1 MGYVTPE
8 QIAQAKEM
16 DLLTY
21 LRSYEPENL
30 VHFSGNTYCT
40 REHDSLKISNG
51 KWNWFSQGIGGRT
64 ALDYLIKV
72 QGIPFTQAVEI
83 LTGRAAVLPPV
94 SHAIPKPDAP
104 RKLLMPEL
112 NGSSNRVLNYL
123 MGRGI
128 HPAIL
133 DYCLE
138 RKLLAETKKYHN
150 ALFAGYDQDGNMRY
164 AALRGTTGNFKGEVT
179 GSDKHYSFSISALQE
194 SGRLHLF
201 ESAIDLM
208 SYATLMVWRGWDWQ
222 KDSLLSLAGVYQ
234 TKRENVVP
242 IALSRY
248 LQEHPNVHTLQLHL
262 DNDEVG
268 RGAAAGI
275 MGGLKGRYTV
285 LNQPVPCGKDVN
297 EYLQKRMEHHRMKE
311 DFTR

>member
-8 QIAQAKEM
+8 QITQAKEL

-21 LRSYEPENL
+21 LQRYDPHEL
-30 VHFSGNTYCT
+30 VHVSGSTYCT

-51 KWNWFSQGIGGRT
+51 KWNWFSRGIGGKT

-72 QGIPFTQAVEI
+72 QGFSFTQAVET
-83 LTGRAAVLPPV
+83 LVGRAAVLPPI
-94 SHAIPKPDAP
+94 SRAPFSPPPP

-112 NGSSNRVLNYL
+112 NSNHDRVLNYL

-128 HPAIL
+128 HPVVL

-138 RKLLAETKKYHN
+138 HKLLFETKQYHN
-150 ALFAGYDQDGNMRY
+150 ALFAGYDREGKMRY
-164 AALRGTTGNFKGEVT
+164 AALRGTLGDFKGEVT
-179 GSDKHYSFSISALQE
+179 GSDKHYSFSISAPQE

-201 ESAIDLM
+201 ESAIDLL
-208 SYATLMVWRGWDWQ
+208 SYATLTLGRGWDWQ

-234 TKRENVVP
+234 TKREDVVP

-248 LQEHPNVHTLQLHL
+248 LQEHPNIHTLQLHL

-275 MGGLKGRYTV
+275 MGGLQDRYKV
-285 LNQPVPCGKDVN
+285 LDQPPTSGKDVN
-297 EYLQKRMEHHRMKE
+297 ELLQRKLGLIQRKE
-311 DFTR
+311 EWSR

>member
-8 QIAQAKEM
+8 QITKAKEL

-21 LRSYEPENL
+21 LQRYDPHEL
-30 VHFSGNTYCT
+30 VHVSGSTYCT

-51 KWNWFSQGIGGRT
+51 KWNWFSRGIGGKT

-72 QGIPFTQAVEI
+72 QGFSFTQAVET
-83 LTGRAAVLPPV
+83 LVGRAAVLPPV
-94 SHAIPKPDAP
+94 SRAAPKPAPP

-112 NGSSNRVLNYL
+112 NSNHDRVLNYL
-123 MGRGI
+123 MGRSI
-128 HPAIL
+128 HPVVL

-138 RKLLAETKKYHN
+138 HKLLFETKQYHN
-150 ALFAGYDQDGNMRY
+150 ALFAGYDREGNVRY
-164 AALRGTTGNFKGEVT
+164 AALRGTLGDFKGEVT
-179 GSDKHYSFSISALQE
+179 GSDKHYSFSISAPQE

-201 ESAIDLM
+201 ESAIDLL
-208 SYATLMVWRGWDWQ
+208 SYATLTLGRGWDWQ

-234 TKRENVVP
+234 TKRKNVVP

-248 LQEHPNVHTLQLHL
+248 LQEHPNIHTLQLHL

-275 MGGLKGRYTV
+275 MGGLQDRYKV
-285 LNQPVPCGKDVN
+285 LDQPPTSGKDVN
-297 EYLQKRMEHHRMKE
+297 ELLQRKLGLIQRKE
-311 DFTR
+311 EWSR

>member
-8 QIAQAKEM
+8 QITQAKEL

-21 LRSYEPENL
+21 LQRYDPHEL
-30 VHFSGNTYCT
+30 VHVSGSTYCT

-51 KWNWFSQGIGGRT
+51 KWNWFSRGIGGKT

-72 QGIPFTQAVEI
+72 QGFSFTQAVET
-83 LTGRAAVLPPV
+83 LVGRAAVLPPI
-94 SHAIPKPDAP
+94 SRAPFSPPPP

-112 NGSSNRVLNYL
+112 NSNHDRVLNYL

-128 HPAIL
+128 HPVVL

-138 RKLLAETKKYHN
+138 HKLLFETKQYHN
-150 ALFAGYDQDGNMRY
+150 ALFAGYDREGNVRY
-164 AALRGTTGNFKGEVT
+164 AALRGTLGDFKGEVT
-179 GSDKHYSFSISALQE
+179 GSDKHYSFSISAPQE

-201 ESAIDLM
+201 ESAIDLL
-208 SYATLMVWRGWDWQ
+208 SYATLTLGRGWDWQ

-248 LQEHPNVHTLQLHL
+248 LQEHPNIHTLQLHL

-275 MGGLKGRYTV
+275 MGGLQDRYKV
-285 LNQPVPCGKDVN
+285 LDQPPTSGKDVN
-297 EYLQKRMEHHRMKE
+297 ELLQRKLGLIQRKE
-311 DFTR
+311 EWSR

>member
-8 QIAQAKEM
+8 QITKAKEL

-21 LRSYEPENL
+21 LQRYDPHEL
-30 VHFSGNTYCT
+30 VHVSGSTYCT

-51 KWNWFSQGIGGRT
+51 KWNWFSRGIGGKT

-72 QGIPFTQAVEI
+72 QGFSFTQAVET
-83 LTGRAAVLPPV
+83 LVGRAAVLPPI
-94 SHAIPKPDAP
+94 SRAPSSPPPP

-112 NGSSNRVLNYL
+112 NSNHDRVLNYL

-128 HPAIL
+128 HPVVL

-138 RKLLAETKKYHN
+138 HKLLFETKQYHN
-150 ALFAGYDQDGNMRY
+150 ALFAGYDREGSVRY
-164 AALRGTTGNFKGEVT
+164 AALRGTLGDFKGEVT
-179 GSDKHYSFSISALQE
+179 GSDKHYSFSISAPQE

-201 ESAIDLM
+201 ESAIDLL
-208 SYATLMVWRGWDWQ
+208 SYATLTLGRGWDWQ

-248 LQEHPNVHTLQLHL
+248 LQEHPNIHTLQLHL

-275 MGGLKGRYTV
+275 MGGLQDRYKV
-285 LNQPVPCGKDVN
+285 LDQPPTSGKDVN
-297 EYLQKRMEHHRMKE
+297 ELLQRKLGLIQRKE
-311 DFTR
+311 EWSR